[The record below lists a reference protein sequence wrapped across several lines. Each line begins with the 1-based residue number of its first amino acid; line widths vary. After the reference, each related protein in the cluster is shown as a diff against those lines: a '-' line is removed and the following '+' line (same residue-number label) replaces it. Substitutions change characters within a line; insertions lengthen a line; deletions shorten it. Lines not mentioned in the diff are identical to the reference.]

1 MARKAVSTVIA
12 TLLMLIITI
21 GLAGVAYI
29 YIQGTVTSVGAKQM
43 DIVSADCRAG
53 NSFYVTV
60 RNLDSFTDIATSAIL
75 VKVDSVPVT
84 TITWSP
90 TTVSKNGGVSVGT
103 ITNPAGGTAGTP
115 YKISVTGPSNADQMA
130 AYC

>member
-21 GLAGVAYI
+21 GLAGVAYV
-29 YIQGTVTSVGAKQM
+29 YIQGTVTGIAAKQM
-43 DIVSADCRAG
+43 DIVSADCKAG
-53 NSFYVTV
+53 SAFYVTV
-60 RNLDSFTDIATSAIL
+60 RNLDSFTDFSTTSLL

-90 TTVSKNGGVSVGT
+90 TTVAKNGGVTVGT
-103 ITNPAGGTAGTP
+103 ITNPAGGTAGVP
-115 YKISVTGPSNADQMA
+115 YKIAVTGPSNADLMA